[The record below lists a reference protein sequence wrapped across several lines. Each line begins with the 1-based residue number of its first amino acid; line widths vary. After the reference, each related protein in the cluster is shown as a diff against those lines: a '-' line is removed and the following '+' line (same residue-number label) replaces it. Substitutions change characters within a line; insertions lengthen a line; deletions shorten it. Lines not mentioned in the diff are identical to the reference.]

1 MEEKEKKTLS
11 VQAILAIAAIAFW
24 FLGLSFVSGV
34 FAGAA
39 GALFFGKEKIA
50 EWIGGAKKKGEE
62 FMNKTV

>member
-1 MEEKEKKTLS
+1 MKETEKKTMS
-11 VQAILAIAAIAFW
+11 VQAILAIIAVVFW
-24 FLGLSFVSGV
+24 FIGLSFVSGV

-62 FMNKTV
+62 FMHKTV